1 MDLGQVLSILP
12 QQLVFGLAL
21 GAVYSLLA
29 VGYTMVYGVLF
40 MINFAHGDVL
50 MIGSFVG
57 WGVLT
62 GTVLA
67 FGGSPL
73 LLLLLAVLAAATV
86 AGLLGVAIERIAY
99 RPLYARGSARLGPL
113 ISALG
118 VSMLLEN
125 AMLMMMGANPLVYPT
140 RATLAGLPSLQ
151 LGIVHISSIVMIIAI
166 VAFIAMLFLE
176 WLVGHTKW
184 GRGMRALRE
193 NRQATLLMGVSID
206 FTVALTF
213 FIGSALAGI
222 GGVLVA
228 LYYTQTDFLLG
239 WSLGLK
245 AFAAAVLG
253 GIGNIRGA
261 VLGGLLLGVIEA
273 LGVTLLSYTAAYGFG
288 IGYRDVIAFLVL
300 VLVLTLKPTGILGE
314 RGAAGERGA

>member
-1 MDLGQVLSILP
+1 MGIEDFFAILP

-21 GAVYSLLA
+21 GAVYALLA

-50 MIGSFVG
+50 MIGSMAG
-57 WGVLT
+57 WAILT
-62 GTVLA
+62 GAITVIPGA
-67 FGGSPL
+67 PL
-73 LLLLLAVLAAATV
+73 IVLLLAVVVAALLSGA
-86 AGLLGVAIERIAY
+86 LGVAIERIAY

-118 VSMLLEN
+118 VSMVLEN
-125 AMLMMMGANPLVYPT
+125 ATLLVMGANALVYPT
-140 RATLAGLPSLQ
+140 RATIRGLPSIRLDNVNISP
-151 LGIVHISSIVMIIAI
+151 IVVIMGVVTLLSMVS
-166 VAFIAMLFLE
+166 LE
-176 WLVGHTKW
+176 WLVGRTKW

-193 NRQATLLMGVSID
+193 NRQATMLMGVNINRI
-206 FTVALTF
+206 VALTF
-213 FIGSALAGI
+213 LVGSVLAGI

-261 VLGGLLLGVIEA
+261 VLGGFLLGIIEA
-273 LGVTLLSYTAAYGFG
+273 LGVTILSITASYGFG
-288 IGYRDVIAFLVL
+288 IGYKDVIAFLVL
-300 VLVLTLKPTGILGE
+300 VGVLTLKPTGILGE
-314 RGAAGERGA
+314 RGA

>member
-1 MDLGQVLSILP
+1 MEFGDIFAILP
-12 QQLVFGLAL
+12 QQIVFGLAL
-21 GAVYSLLA
+21 GAVYALLA

-50 MIGSFVG
+50 MIGSMAG
-57 WGVLT
+57 WAILT
-62 GTVLA
+62 GGITVA
-67 FGGSPL
+67 VGSPIIVL
-73 LLLLLAVLAAATV
+73 ILAVIAAALLSG
-86 AGLLGVAIERIAY
+86 ALGVGIERIAY

-125 AMLMMMGANPLVYPT
+125 ATLMIMGPNALVYPT
-140 RATLAGLPSLQ
+140 RATIEGLPFIR
-151 LGIVHISSIVMIIAI
+151 LGVVNISPVILIMAV
-166 VAFIAMLFLE
+166 VAFVSMLVLE
-176 WLVGHTKW
+176 WLVDRTKW

-193 NRQATLLMGVSID
+193 NRQATMLMGVNID
-206 FTVALTF
+206 RTVALTF
-213 FIGSALAGI
+213 FVGSVLAGI

-239 WSLGLK
+239 WTLGLK

-261 VLGGLLLGVIEA
+261 VLGGLLLGIIEA
-273 LGVTLLSYTAAYGFG
+273 LGVTLLSFTATYGFG
-288 IGYRDVIAFLVL
+288 IGYKDCIAFLVL
-300 VLVLTLKPTGILGE
+300 VGVLTLKPTGILGE
-314 RGAAGERGA
+314 RGVAR

>member
-1 MDLGQVLSILP
+1 MHIGDILAILP
-12 QQLVFGLAL
+12 QQIVFGLAL
-21 GAVYSLLA
+21 GAVYALLA

-50 MIGSFVG
+50 MVGSIAG
-57 WGVLT
+57 WAILT
-62 GTVLA
+62 GAITA
-67 FGGSPL
+67 IPGAPL
-73 LLLLLAVLAAATV
+73 IALMLAVIIAALLT
-86 AGLLGVAIERIAY
+86 GSLGVGIERIAY
-99 RPLYARGSARLGPL
+99 RPLYARGSSRLGPL

-118 VSMLLEN
+118 VSMVLEN
-125 AMLMMMGANPLVYPT
+125 TTLMVMGANALVYPT
-140 RATLAGLPSLQ
+140 RATIHDLPSIR
-151 LGIVHISSIVMIIAI
+151 LGMVNISPIVVIMGVVTLIS
-166 VAFIAMLFLE
+166 MLLLE
-176 WLVGHTKW
+176 WLVGRTKW

-193 NRQATLLMGVSID
+193 NRQATMLMGVSID
-206 FTVALTF
+206 RTVALTF

-261 VLGGLLLGVIEA
+261 VLGGFLLGVIEA
-273 LGVTLLSYTAAYGFG
+273 LGVTILSFTAAYGFG
-288 IGYRDVIAFLVL
+288 IGYKDVIAFLVL
-300 VLVLTLKPTGILGE
+300 VGVLTLRPTGILGE
-314 RGAAGERGA
+314 RGA

>member
-1 MDLGQVLSILP
+1 MDFGDILAILP
-12 QQLVFGLAL
+12 QQIVFGLAL
-21 GAVYSLLA
+21 GAVYALLA

-50 MIGSFVG
+50 MIGSMAG
-57 WGVLT
+57 WAILT
-62 GTVLA
+62 GTITAAVGA
-67 FGGSPL
+67 PL
-73 LLLLLAVLAAATV
+73 IVLLLAVIAAALL
-86 AGLLGVAIERIAY
+86 AGALGVAIERIAY

-118 VSMLLEN
+118 VSMVLEN
-125 AMLMMMGANPLVYPT
+125 ATLMVMGANALVYPT
-140 RATLAGLPSLQ
+140 RATIAGLPSIR
-151 LGIVHISSIVMIIAI
+151 LGMVNLSPIVVIMGVVTLIS
-166 VAFIAMLFLE
+166 MLFLE
-176 WLVGHTKW
+176 WLVGRTKW

-193 NRQATLLMGVSID
+193 NREATMLMGVSID
-206 FTVALTF
+206 RTVALTF
-213 FIGSALAGI
+213 FVGSVLAGI

-261 VLGGLLLGVIEA
+261 VLGGVLLGIIEA
-273 LGVTLLSYTAAYGFG
+273 LGVTALSFTTAYGFG
-288 IGYRDVIAFLVL
+288 IGYKDVIAFLVL
-300 VLVLTLKPTGILGE
+300 VGVLTLKPTGILGE
-314 RGAAGERGA
+314 RGT

>member
-1 MDLGQVLSILP
+1 MDFGDILAILP
-12 QQLVFGLAL
+12 QQIVFGLAL
-21 GAVYSLLA
+21 GAVYALLA

-50 MIGSFVG
+50 MIGSMAG
-57 WGVLT
+57 WAILT
-62 GTVLA
+62 GTITAAVGA
-67 FGGSPL
+67 PL
-73 LLLLLAVLAAATV
+73 IVLLLAVIAAALL
-86 AGLLGVAIERIAY
+86 AGALGVAIERIAY

-118 VSMLLEN
+118 VSMVLEN
-125 AMLMMMGANPLVYPT
+125 ATLMVMGANALVYPT
-140 RATLAGLPSLQ
+140 RATIAGLPSIR
-151 LGIVHISSIVMIIAI
+151 LGMVNLSPIIVIMGVVTLIS
-166 VAFIAMLFLE
+166 MLFLE
-176 WLVGHTKW
+176 WLVGRTKW

-193 NRQATLLMGVSID
+193 NREATMLMGVNID
-206 FTVALTF
+206 RTVSLTF
-213 FIGSALAGI
+213 FVGSVLAGI

-261 VLGGLLLGVIEA
+261 VLGGVLLGIIEA
-273 LGVTLLSYTAAYGFG
+273 LGVTALSFTTAYGFG
-288 IGYRDVIAFLVL
+288 IGYKDVIAFLVL
-300 VLVLTLKPTGILGE
+300 VGVLTLKPTGILGE
-314 RGAAGERGA
+314 RGT

>member
-1 MDLGQVLSILP
+1 MDLADILAILP
-12 QQLVFGLAL
+12 QQIVFGLAL
-21 GAVYSLLA
+21 GAVYALLA

-50 MIGSFVG
+50 MIGSMVG
-57 WGVLT
+57 WAILT
-62 GTVLA
+62 GGITASVGA
-67 FGGSPL
+67 PL
-73 LLLLLAVLAAATV
+73 IVVLLLAVLAAALV
-86 AGLLGVAIERIAY
+86 AAVLGVGIERIAY
-99 RPLYARGSARLGPL
+99 RPLYARGSSRLGPL

-118 VSMLLEN
+118 VSMVLEN
-125 AMLMMMGANPLVYPT
+125 ATLMVMGANALVYPT
-140 RATLAGLPSLQ
+140 RATIAGLPSIR
-151 LGIVHISSIVMIIAI
+151 LGVVNISPIVVIMAV
-166 VAFIAMLFLE
+166 VALVAMLFLE
-176 WLVGHTKW
+176 WLVGRTKW

-193 NRQATLLMGVSID
+193 NRQATMLMGVSID
-206 FTVALTF
+206 RTVALTF

-261 VLGGLLLGVIEA
+261 LLGGILLGIIEA
-273 LGVTLLSYTAAYGFG
+273 LGVTALSFTAAYGFG
-288 IGYRDVIAFLVL
+288 IGYKDVIAFLVL
-300 VLVLTLKPTGILGE
+300 VGVLTLKPTGILGE
-314 RGAAGERGA
+314 RGA

>member
-1 MDLGQVLSILP
+1 MGFGDILAILP
-12 QQLVFGLAL
+12 QQIVFGLAL
-21 GAVYSLLA
+21 GAVYALLA

-50 MIGSFVG
+50 MIGSMVG
-57 WGVLT
+57 WAILT
-62 GTVLA
+62 GAIAALPGAPVIVLIV
-67 FGGSPL
+67 
-73 LLLLLAVLAAATV
+73 AVVAAALV
-86 AGLLGVAIERIAY
+86 AGALGVGIERIAY

-118 VSMLLEN
+118 VSMVLEN
-125 AMLMMMGANPLVYPT
+125 ATLMVMGASARVYPT
-140 RATLAGLPSLQ
+140 RATIAGLPSIH
-151 LGIVHISSIVMIIAI
+151 LGAVNISPIIVIMGVVTLIS
-166 VAFIAMLFLE
+166 MLFLE
-176 WLVGHTKW
+176 WLVGRTKW

-193 NRQATLLMGVSID
+193 NRQATMLMGVSID
-206 FTVALTF
+206 RIVALTF
-213 FIGSALAGI
+213 FVGSVLAGI

-261 VLGGLLLGVIEA
+261 VLGGIMLGIIES
-273 LGVTLLSYTAAYGFG
+273 LGVTALSFTAAYGFG

-300 VLVLTLKPTGILGE
+300 VGVLTLKPTGILGE
-314 RGAAGERGA
+314 RGA